1 MQGIVYSA
9 AALHV
14 YERASIQQQKAV
26 SSILAGG
33 KGDFKDVVKGDEGK
47 NAGNSGTE
55 KQQP

>member
-33 KGDFKDVVKGDEGK
+33 KGDVVKGDEGK